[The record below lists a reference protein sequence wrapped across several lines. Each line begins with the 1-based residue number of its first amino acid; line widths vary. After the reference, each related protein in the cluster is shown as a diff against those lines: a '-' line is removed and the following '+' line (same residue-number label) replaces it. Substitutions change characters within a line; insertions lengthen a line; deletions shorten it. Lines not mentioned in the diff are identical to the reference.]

1 MPFRHPPTSKVN
13 WTNSSFLTSTAVLTF
28 TLVPWY
34 LYTYGIDRF
43 QVIMFSVFCI
53 ITGLSITLGY
63 HRLFSHLSFKA
74 KWPVRLLTLIFGAAT
89 FENHVIAWASDH
101 RRHHKNVD
109 TDGDPYDIS
118 KGFWHA
124 HMGWVMF
131 RREIEPP
138 WDNVQDL
145 QRDPLVLW
153 QQRNYVLIAA
163 LASFALPA
171 FLGWLHAGLSG
182 AVCGFLISGVAR
194 ITAVQHS
201 TFLINS
207 LCHTIGSRP
216 YSTNCSARDSWLM
229 ALFTFGEGYHNYH
242 HEFQHD
248 YRNGVRWYQWDP
260 TKWTVWT
267 LSKLGLTSDLRR
279 VPEEKIVLAE
289 IAEARRQLGK
299 RIKCDRQPLSEKVRE
314 LLNASDQKLHEWAQR
329 WQAWKSTANA
339 DRPDYLEEI
348 RNALKGTRREI
359 QRAFELAA
367 SVG

>member
-1 MPFRHPPTSKVN
+1 VPFRHPTSKVN

-34 LYTYGIDRF
+34 LYNYGIDLF
-43 QVIMFSVFCI
+43 QTVMFLVFCI

-124 HMGWVMF
+124 HIGWIMF

-138 WDNVQDL
+138 WDNVKDL
-145 QRDPLVLW
+145 MNDPLVRW
-153 QQRNYVLIAA
+153 QQKHYVLIATM
-163 LASFALPA
+163 ASFVLPA
-171 FLGWLHAGLSG
+171 FLGWLHAGASG
-182 AVCGFLISGVAR
+182 AICGFLISGVAR

-201 TFLINS
+201 TFFINS
-207 LCHTIGSRP
+207 LCHTVGSRP
-216 YSTNCSARDSWLM
+216 YSTNCSARDSGFM

-260 TKWTVWT
+260 TKWSVWT

-299 RIKCDRQPLSEKVRE
+299 RITCERQPISAKVSEMLR
-314 LLNASDQKLHEWAQR
+314 ASDEKLHEWAQR
-329 WQAWKSTANA
+329 WQTWKSTPNPE
-339 DRPDYLEEI
+339 RPDYLEEI
-348 RNALKGTRREI
+348 RNALKETRRDI
-359 QRAFELAA
+359 QRAFELVAIAA
-367 SVG
+367 